1 MDEDFMRKM
10 ASKDKACTTTHD
22 HIPDDRINSHASCYP
37 ITDDMDET
45 ECRVWDLLD
54 DEDRK
59 MIQSDR
65 TYYGTNYGAGFGG
78 DTKVSF
84 YDVLG
89 IRQFD

>member
-10 ASKDKACTTTHD
+10 ASKDKACTTHD
-22 HIPDDRINSHASCYP
+22 HIPDDRINSYASWYP

-45 ECRVWDLLD
+45 ERRVWDSLD

-65 TYYGTNYGAGFGG
+65 TY
-78 DTKVSF
+78 
-84 YDVLG
+84 
-89 IRQFD
+89 